1 MHLFWVLHKME
12 KKRKSHLIQGRLL
25 FSLAHLASDTMTFPP
40 QNDICFH
47 DINGLYHVFR
57 YSSGSQ
63 QLDVHL
69 G

>member
-1 MHLFWVLHKME
+1 ME

-25 FSLAHLASDTMTFPP
+25 FSLAHLASDAVAFSPKMTFSP

-47 DINGLYHVFR
+47 DINDLYHVFR

-63 QLDVHL
+63 QLV
-69 G
+69 GG